1 MTANVYAS
9 GFPWRRAVGAG
20 VAALLLTPLAACGSG
35 GGSGEDTN
43 GMEEL
48 SAEEI
53 EQQARTTALEAQTV
67 LLTGTVISGE
77 QSYRID
83 MRLAEDGGV
92 GEVSAEGGSTFELLR
107 VGEELYLKADEAFWE
122 SEDLPAELESDPAK
136 KLDDKYVKVAPD
148 DPAYEEL
155 SGFTDKNLLLDGLL
169 SLQGERDTGDHG
181 EVGGVETIRVE
192 ADGGTGGAME
202 VALVGPPYPLRLVRG
217 GGAGE
222 VTLADWNQ
230 DFPLRPPA
238 EDDIV
243 DYGEDMISP
252 GGDGDG
258 DGGD

>member
-20 VAALLLTPLAACGSG
+20 LAALLLAPLAACGSG
-35 GGSGEDTN
+35 GGSGDTN
-43 GMEEL
+43 GIEEL
-48 SAEEI
+48 SPEEI
-53 EQQARTTALEAQTV
+53 EQQARATARDARTV
-67 LLTGTVISGE
+67 LLTGTVISGD

-83 MRLAEDGGV
+83 MRLAEGGGV

-107 VGEELYLKADEAFWE
+107 VGEELYLKADEGFWE

-136 KLDDKYVKVAPD
+136 KLDGKYVKVAPD

-169 SLQGERDTGDHG
+169 SLQGERETGDHG
-181 EVGGVETIRVE
+181 EIGGVETIRVE
-192 ADGGTGGAME
+192 ADDGAGGTME

-230 DFPLRPPA
+230 DFSLHAPND
-238 EDDIV
+238 DDIV
-243 DYGEDMISP
+243 DYGEDMVSP
-252 GGDGDG
+252 EDDEGD
-258 DGGD
+258 